1 MSLVKVYLVLP
12 AIILTNASSCS
23 ISSHL
28 SVEYQS
34 GSSVID
40 VTLPYW
46 NFIMIFNPNQVTWT
60 LRKGVKLPF
69 APQEN
74 IDSVNNNPVES
85 VPNFQLTKTVVNS
98 VDAPL
103 NQVAASSGDNSLTHN
118 NEPSI
123 AKVGAPVSINVG
135 ADNNAVSPVAP
146 VTETVAHI
154 TDSSANASQEVAS
167 LATTST
173 ATAQTATSAPATP
186 TPATSTPLPSQEAS
200 TVTAAPS
207 ANDTAPVVDGR
218 VVDKSVLEN
227 VKESFPRWKT
237 LPYKLRSKRADLFI
251 NLNSDVPFLQSLVDF
266 LKSKGLDIKPYDDSV
281 NYLPSDILLLDKTD
295 LVRQGTVYVLQAGK
309 RAIWNELLIEFGDIL
324 K

>member
-1 MSLVKVYLVLP
+1 
-12 AIILTNASSCS
+12 
-23 ISSHL
+23 
-28 SVEYQS
+28 
-34 GSSVID
+34 
-40 VTLPYW
+40 
-46 NFIMIFNPNQVTWT
+46 MIFNPNQVTWT

-167 LATTST
+167 LSLTST

-200 TVTAAPS
+200 PVTAAPS

-237 LPYKLRSKRADLFI
+237 LPYKLRAKRADLFI

-309 RAIWNELLIEFGDIL
+309 RAIWNELLIEFGDRF

>member
-1 MSLVKVYLVLP
+1 
-12 AIILTNASSCS
+12 
-23 ISSHL
+23 
-28 SVEYQS
+28 
-34 GSSVID
+34 
-40 VTLPYW
+40 
-46 NFIMIFNPNQVTWT
+46 MIFNPNQVTWT
-60 LRKGVKLPF
+60 LRKDVKLPF

-74 IDSVNNNPVES
+74 GDPVNYKPVES
-85 VPNFQLTKTVVNS
+85 VTSSQLTQAVANTVDS
-98 VDAPL
+98 SL
-103 NQVAASSGDNSLTHN
+103 NQVATRSVDTTLTHN
-118 NEPSI
+118 EELSI
-123 AKVGAPVSINVG
+123 AKVGAPVSINVC

-146 VTETVAHI
+146 VTETVAPV

-237 LPYKLRSKRADLFI
+237 LPYKLRAKRADIFI

-309 RAIWNELLIEFGDIL
+309 RAIWNELLIEFGDRL

>member
-1 MSLVKVYLVLP
+1 
-12 AIILTNASSCS
+12 
-23 ISSHL
+23 
-28 SVEYQS
+28 
-34 GSSVID
+34 
-40 VTLPYW
+40 
-46 NFIMIFNPNQVTWT
+46 MIFNPNQVTWT

-135 ADNNAVSPVAP
+135 SDNNAVSPVAP
-146 VTETVAHI
+146 VTETVAPV

-167 LATTST
+167 LSLTST

-200 TVTAAPS
+200 PVTAAPS

-237 LPYKLRSKRADLFI
+237 LPYKLRAKRADLFI

-309 RAIWNELLIEFGDIL
+309 RAIWNELLIEFGDRL

>member
-1 MSLVKVYLVLP
+1 
-12 AIILTNASSCS
+12 
-23 ISSHL
+23 
-28 SVEYQS
+28 
-34 GSSVID
+34 
-40 VTLPYW
+40 
-46 NFIMIFNPNQVTWT
+46 MIFNPNQVTWT
-60 LRKGVKLPF
+60 LRKDVKLPF

-74 IDSVNNNPVES
+74 IESVNNNSAER
-85 VPNFQLTKTVVNS
+85 VPNSQVTNAVVNT
-98 VDAPL
+98 VDVSL

-146 VTETVAHI
+146 VTETVAPV

-167 LATTST
+167 LSPTST

-186 TPATSTPLPSQEAS
+186 IPATSTPLPSQEAS

-309 RAIWNELLIEFGDIL
+309 RAIWNELLIEFGDRL

>member
-1 MSLVKVYLVLP
+1 
-12 AIILTNASSCS
+12 
-23 ISSHL
+23 
-28 SVEYQS
+28 
-34 GSSVID
+34 
-40 VTLPYW
+40 
-46 NFIMIFNPNQVTWT
+46 MIFNPNQVTWT
-60 LRKGVKLPF
+60 LRKDVKLPF

-74 IDSVNNNPVES
+74 GDPVNYKPVES
-85 VPNFQLTKTVVNS
+85 VTSSQLTQAVANTVDS
-98 VDAPL
+98 PL
-103 NQVAASSGDNSLTHN
+103 NQVATSSVDTSLTHN
-118 NEPSI
+118 YEPSI

-167 LATTST
+167 LSPTST

-186 TPATSTPLPSQEAS
+186 IPATSTPLPSQEAS

-207 ANDTAPVVDGR
+207 ANNTAPVVDGR

-237 LPYKLRSKRADLFI
+237 LPYKLRAKRADLFI

-309 RAIWNELLIEFGDIL
+309 RAIWNELLIEFGDRL

>member
-1 MSLVKVYLVLP
+1 
-12 AIILTNASSCS
+12 
-23 ISSHL
+23 
-28 SVEYQS
+28 
-34 GSSVID
+34 
-40 VTLPYW
+40 
-46 NFIMIFNPNQVTWT
+46 MIFNPNQVTWT

-85 VPNFQLTKTVVNS
+85 VPNSQLTKTVVNS
-98 VDAPL
+98 VDVPL
-103 NQVAASSGDNSLTHN
+103 NQVATSSGDNSLTHN

-167 LATTST
+167 LSPTST

-186 TPATSTPLPSQEAS
+186 TPATPTPATSTPATPTPATPTPATSTPATPTPATSTPATSTPATSTPLPSQEAS

-207 ANDTAPVVDGR
+207 ANDTSPVVDGR

-237 LPYKLRSKRADLFI
+237 LPYKLRAKRADLFI

-309 RAIWNELLIEFGDIL
+309 RAIWNELLIEFGDRL

>member
-1 MSLVKVYLVLP
+1 
-12 AIILTNASSCS
+12 
-23 ISSHL
+23 
-28 SVEYQS
+28 
-34 GSSVID
+34 
-40 VTLPYW
+40 
-46 NFIMIFNPNQVTWT
+46 MIFNPNQVTWT

-74 IDSVNNNPVES
+74 VESVNNNPVES
-85 VPNFQLTKTVVNS
+85 VSNIQSVQAVGNT
-98 VDAPL
+98 VDASL
-103 NQVAASSGDNSLTHN
+103 KQVEASFIDTTLAHN

-123 AKVGAPVSINVG
+123 AKVNSPVSINVG
-135 ADNNAVSPVAP
+135 SGNNAVSSADT
-146 VTETVAHI
+146 VTETVASI
-154 TDSSANASQEVAS
+154 TESSADTSQEI
-167 LATTST
+167 TSI
-173 ATAQTATSAPATP
+173 AAAPT
-186 TPATSTPLPSQEAS
+186 ATSTPLPSQESSPA
-200 TVTAAPS
+200 TVATS
-207 ANDTAPVVDGR
+207 SNDTAPVVDGR

-237 LPYKLRSKRADLFI
+237 LPYKLRAKRADLFI

-309 RAIWNELLIEFGDIL
+309 RAIWNELLLEFGDRL

>member
-1 MSLVKVYLVLP
+1 
-12 AIILTNASSCS
+12 
-23 ISSHL
+23 
-28 SVEYQS
+28 
-34 GSSVID
+34 
-40 VTLPYW
+40 
-46 NFIMIFNPNQVTWT
+46 MIFNPNQVTWT

-103 NQVAASSGDNSLTHN
+103 NQVATSSVDTTLTHN
-118 NEPSI
+118 EEPSI

-154 TDSSANASQEVAS
+154 TDSRANASQEVANLS
-167 LATTST
+167 PTST
-173 ATAQTATSAPATP
+173 ATAQTATSAPATLA
-186 TPATSTPLPSQEAS
+186 PATSTPLPSQEAS

-237 LPYKLRSKRADLFI
+237 LPYKLRAKSADLFI

-295 LVRQGTVYVLQAGK
+295 LVHQGTVYVLQAGK
-309 RAIWNELLIEFGDIL
+309 RAIWNELLIEFGDRL

>member
-1 MSLVKVYLVLP
+1 
-12 AIILTNASSCS
+12 
-23 ISSHL
+23 
-28 SVEYQS
+28 
-34 GSSVID
+34 
-40 VTLPYW
+40 
-46 NFIMIFNPNQVTWT
+46 MIFNPNQVTWT

-173 ATAQTATSAPATP
+173 ATAQTATSATVPSSLVAP
-186 TPATSTPLPSQEAS
+186 TPLPSQEFSPA
-200 TVTAAPS
+200 TAALPE
-207 ANDTAPVVDGR
+207 NDTAPVVDGR

-237 LPYKLRSKRADLFI
+237 LPYKLRAKRADLFI

-295 LVRQGTVYVLQAGK
+295 LVRQGTVYVLQVGK
-309 RAIWNELLIEFGDIL
+309 RAIWNELLIEFGDRL

>member
-1 MSLVKVYLVLP
+1 
-12 AIILTNASSCS
+12 
-23 ISSHL
+23 
-28 SVEYQS
+28 
-34 GSSVID
+34 
-40 VTLPYW
+40 
-46 NFIMIFNPNQVTWT
+46 MIFNPNQVTWT

-167 LATTST
+167 LSPTST
-173 ATAQTATSAPATP
+173 ATAQTATSATVTSSLATP
-186 TPATSTPLPSQEAS
+186 TPLPSQEAS

-237 LPYKLRSKRADLFI
+237 LPYKLRSKSADLFI
-251 NLNSDVPFLQSLVDF
+251 NLNSVVPFLQSLVDF

-309 RAIWNELLIEFGDIL
+309 RAIWNELLIEFGDRL

>member
-1 MSLVKVYLVLP
+1 
-12 AIILTNASSCS
+12 
-23 ISSHL
+23 
-28 SVEYQS
+28 
-34 GSSVID
+34 
-40 VTLPYW
+40 
-46 NFIMIFNPNQVTWT
+46 MIFNPNQVTWT

-74 IDSVNNNPVES
+74 IDSVNNNPVEG
-85 VPNFQLTKTVVNS
+85 VPNSQLTKTVVNS
-98 VDAPL
+98 VDVPL
-103 NQVAASSGDNSLTHN
+103 NQVATSSGDNSLTHN
-118 NEPSI
+118 NEPPI

-167 LATTST
+167 LSPTST

-200 TVTAAPS
+200 TVTATPS

-237 LPYKLRSKRADLFI
+237 LPYKLRAKRADLFI

-309 RAIWNELLIEFGDIL
+309 RAIWNELLIEFGDRL

>member
-1 MSLVKVYLVLP
+1 
-12 AIILTNASSCS
+12 
-23 ISSHL
+23 
-28 SVEYQS
+28 
-34 GSSVID
+34 
-40 VTLPYW
+40 
-46 NFIMIFNPNQVTWT
+46 MIFNPNQVTWT

-85 VPNFQLTKTVVNS
+85 VTSSQLTQAVANTVDS
-98 VDAPL
+98 PL
-103 NQVAASSGDNSLTHN
+103 NQVATSSGDNSLTHN

-154 TDSSANASQEVAS
+154 TDIRANASQEVANLS
-167 LATTST
+167 PTST

-186 TPATSTPLPSQEAS
+186 APATPTPATSTPATSTPATSTPLPSQEAS

-227 VKESFPRWKT
+227 VKESFPRWKS
-237 LPYKLRSKRADLFI
+237 LPYKLRAKRADLFI

-309 RAIWNELLIEFGDIL
+309 RAIWNELLIEFGDRL

>member
-1 MSLVKVYLVLP
+1 
-12 AIILTNASSCS
+12 
-23 ISSHL
+23 
-28 SVEYQS
+28 
-34 GSSVID
+34 
-40 VTLPYW
+40 
-46 NFIMIFNPNQVTWT
+46 MIFNPNQVTWT

-103 NQVAASSGDNSLTHN
+103 NQVATSSVDTTLTHN
-118 NEPSI
+118 EEPSI

-135 ADNNAVSPVAP
+135 SDNNAVSPVAP

-186 TPATSTPLPSQEAS
+186 TPATSTSLPSQEAS

-237 LPYKLRSKRADLFI
+237 LPYKLRSKSADLFI

-309 RAIWNELLIEFGDIL
+309 RAIWNELLIEFGDRL

>member
-1 MSLVKVYLVLP
+1 
-12 AIILTNASSCS
+12 
-23 ISSHL
+23 
-28 SVEYQS
+28 
-34 GSSVID
+34 
-40 VTLPYW
+40 
-46 NFIMIFNPNQVTWT
+46 MIFNPNQVTWT

-103 NQVAASSGDNSLTHN
+103 NQVATSSVDTTLTHN
-118 NEPSI
+118 EEPSI

-154 TDSSANASQEVAS
+154 TDSRANASQEVANLS
-167 LATTST
+167 PTST
-173 ATAQTATSAPATP
+173 ATAQTATSAPATLA
-186 TPATSTPLPSQEAS
+186 PATSTPLPSQEAS

-237 LPYKLRSKRADLFI
+237 LPYKLRAKRADLFI

-309 RAIWNELLIEFGDIL
+309 RAIWNELLLEFGDRL

>member
-1 MSLVKVYLVLP
+1 
-12 AIILTNASSCS
+12 
-23 ISSHL
+23 
-28 SVEYQS
+28 
-34 GSSVID
+34 
-40 VTLPYW
+40 
-46 NFIMIFNPNQVTWT
+46 MIFNPNQVTWT
-60 LRKGVKLPF
+60 LRKDVKLPF

-74 IDSVNNNPVES
+74 GDPVNYKPVES
-85 VPNFQLTKTVVNS
+85 VTSSQLTQAVANTVDS
-98 VDAPL
+98 PL
-103 NQVAASSGDNSLTHN
+103 NQVSTSSVDTSLTHN
-118 NEPSI
+118 YEPSI

-167 LATTST
+167 LSLTST

-200 TVTAAPS
+200 PVTAAPS

-237 LPYKLRSKRADLFI
+237 LPYKLRAKRADLFI

>member
-1 MSLVKVYLVLP
+1 
-12 AIILTNASSCS
+12 
-23 ISSHL
+23 
-28 SVEYQS
+28 
-34 GSSVID
+34 
-40 VTLPYW
+40 
-46 NFIMIFNPNQVTWT
+46 MIFNPNQVTWT

-103 NQVAASSGDNSLTHN
+103 NQVATSSVDTTLTHN
-118 NEPSI
+118 EEPSI

-146 VTETVAHI
+146 VTETVAPV

-167 LATTST
+167 LSPTST
-173 ATAQTATSAPATP
+173 ATAQTATSATVTSSLATP
-186 TPATSTPLPSQEAS
+186 TPLPSQESSPA
-200 TVTAAPS
+200 TAALPE
-207 ANDTAPVVDGR
+207 NDTAPVVDGR

-237 LPYKLRSKRADLFI
+237 LPYKLRAKRADLFI

>member
-1 MSLVKVYLVLP
+1 
-12 AIILTNASSCS
+12 
-23 ISSHL
+23 
-28 SVEYQS
+28 
-34 GSSVID
+34 
-40 VTLPYW
+40 
-46 NFIMIFNPNQVTWT
+46 MIFNPNQVTWT

-74 IDSVNNNPVES
+74 IESVNNNSAER
-85 VPNFQLTKTVVNS
+85 VPNSQVTNAVVNT

-103 NQVAASSGDNSLTHN
+103 NQVAASFVDTSLTHN

-123 AKVGAPVSINVG
+123 FKVDTPASINVG

-146 VTETVAHI
+146 VTETVAPI
-154 TDSSANASQEVAS
+154 CDSSANTSQEVAS

-237 LPYKLRSKRADLFI
+237 LPYKLRAKRADLFI

-309 RAIWNELLIEFGDIL
+309 RAIWNELLIEFGDRL

>member
-1 MSLVKVYLVLP
+1 
-12 AIILTNASSCS
+12 
-23 ISSHL
+23 
-28 SVEYQS
+28 
-34 GSSVID
+34 
-40 VTLPYW
+40 
-46 NFIMIFNPNQVTWT
+46 MIFNPNQVTWT

-74 IDSVNNNPVES
+74 IDSVNNNSVES

-103 NQVAASSGDNSLTHN
+103 NQVATSSVDTTLTHN
-118 NEPSI
+118 EEPSI

-173 ATAQTATSAPATP
+173 ATP
-186 TPATSTPLPSQEAS
+186 TPLPSKETSPTTVAS
-200 TVTAAPS
+200 SLNGTT
-207 ANDTAPVVDGR
+207 PVVDGKP
-218 VVDKSVLEN
+218 VDKTILEN

-237 LPYKLRSKRADLFI
+237 LPYKLRAKRADLFI

-309 RAIWNELLIEFGDIL
+309 RAIWNELLIEFGDRL

>member
-1 MSLVKVYLVLP
+1 
-12 AIILTNASSCS
+12 
-23 ISSHL
+23 
-28 SVEYQS
+28 
-34 GSSVID
+34 
-40 VTLPYW
+40 
-46 NFIMIFNPNQVTWT
+46 MIFNPNQVTWT

-85 VPNFQLTKTVVNS
+85 VPNSQLTKTVVNS
-98 VDAPL
+98 VDVHL
-103 NQVAASSGDNSLTHN
+103 NQVATSSGDNSLTHN

-167 LATTST
+167 LSPTST

-186 TPATSTPLPSQEAS
+186 TPATPTPATSTPATSTPLPSQEAS

-207 ANDTAPVVDGR
+207 ANDTSPVVDGR

-237 LPYKLRSKRADLFI
+237 LPYKLRAKRADLFI

-309 RAIWNELLIEFGDIL
+309 RAIWNELLIEFGDRL

>member
-1 MSLVKVYLVLP
+1 
-12 AIILTNASSCS
+12 
-23 ISSHL
+23 
-28 SVEYQS
+28 
-34 GSSVID
+34 
-40 VTLPYW
+40 
-46 NFIMIFNPNQVTWT
+46 MIFNPNQVTWT

-85 VPNFQLTKTVVNS
+85 VPNSQLTKTVVNS
-98 VDAPL
+98 VDVPL
-103 NQVAASSGDNSLTHN
+103 NQVATSSGDNSLTHN

-167 LATTST
+167 LSPTST

-186 TPATSTPLPSQEAS
+186 TPATPTPATSTPATSTPATSTPATSTPLPSQEAS

-207 ANDTAPVVDGR
+207 ANDTSPVVDGR
-218 VVDKSVLEN
+218 VVDKSVLES

-237 LPYKLRSKRADLFI
+237 LPYKLRAKRADLFI

-309 RAIWNELLIEFGDIL
+309 RAIWNELLIEFGDRL

>member
-1 MSLVKVYLVLP
+1 
-12 AIILTNASSCS
+12 
-23 ISSHL
+23 
-28 SVEYQS
+28 
-34 GSSVID
+34 
-40 VTLPYW
+40 
-46 NFIMIFNPNQVTWT
+46 MIFNPNQVTWT

-154 TDSSANASQEVAS
+154 TDSSANASQEVAI

-173 ATAQTATSAPATP
+173 ATAQTATSAPATS
-186 TPATSTPLPSQEAS
+186 TPATSAPLPSQEAS

-237 LPYKLRSKRADLFI
+237 LPYKLRAKRADLFI

-309 RAIWNELLIEFGDIL
+309 RAIWNELLIEFGDRL

>member
-1 MSLVKVYLVLP
+1 
-12 AIILTNASSCS
+12 
-23 ISSHL
+23 
-28 SVEYQS
+28 
-34 GSSVID
+34 
-40 VTLPYW
+40 
-46 NFIMIFNPNQVTWT
+46 MIFNPNQVTWT

-103 NQVAASSGDNSLTHN
+103 NQVAASSGENSLTHN

-135 ADNNAVSPVAP
+135 ADNNAVSPVVP

-167 LATTST
+167 LSPTST

-309 RAIWNELLIEFGDIL
+309 RAIWDELLIEFGDRL

>member
-1 MSLVKVYLVLP
+1 
-12 AIILTNASSCS
+12 
-23 ISSHL
+23 
-28 SVEYQS
+28 
-34 GSSVID
+34 
-40 VTLPYW
+40 
-46 NFIMIFNPNQVTWT
+46 MIFNPNQVTWT

-167 LATTST
+167 LSPTST

-186 TPATSTPLPSQEAS
+186 TPATSTPATSTPLPSQEAS
-200 TVTAAPS
+200 TVTATPS

-237 LPYKLRSKRADLFI
+237 LPYKLRAKRADLFI

-309 RAIWNELLIEFGDIL
+309 RAIWNELLIEFGDRL

>member
-1 MSLVKVYLVLP
+1 
-12 AIILTNASSCS
+12 
-23 ISSHL
+23 
-28 SVEYQS
+28 
-34 GSSVID
+34 
-40 VTLPYW
+40 
-46 NFIMIFNPNQVTWT
+46 MIFNPNQVTWT

-69 APQEN
+69 APHEN

-154 TDSSANASQEVAS
+154 TDIRANASQEVANLS
-167 LATTST
+167 PTST

-186 TPATSTPLPSQEAS
+186 TPATPTPATPTPATPIPATSTPATSTPLPSQEAS

-227 VKESFPRWKT
+227 VKESFPRWKS
-237 LPYKLRSKRADLFI
+237 LPYKLRAKRADLFI

-309 RAIWNELLIEFGDIL
+309 RAVWNELLIEFGDRL

>member
-1 MSLVKVYLVLP
+1 
-12 AIILTNASSCS
+12 
-23 ISSHL
+23 
-28 SVEYQS
+28 
-34 GSSVID
+34 
-40 VTLPYW
+40 
-46 NFIMIFNPNQVTWT
+46 MIFNPNQVTWT

-74 IDSVNNNPVES
+74 GDPVNNKPVES
-85 VPNFQLTKTVVNS
+85 VTSSQLTQAVANTVDV
-98 VDAPL
+98 PL
-103 NQVAASSGDNSLTHN
+103 NQVAASFVDNSLTHN

-186 TPATSTPLPSQEAS
+186 TPTTSTPLPSQEAS
-200 TVTAAPS
+200 IVTEAPS

-309 RAIWNELLIEFGDIL
+309 RAIWNELLIEFGDRL

>member
-1 MSLVKVYLVLP
+1 
-12 AIILTNASSCS
+12 
-23 ISSHL
+23 
-28 SVEYQS
+28 
-34 GSSVID
+34 
-40 VTLPYW
+40 
-46 NFIMIFNPNQVTWT
+46 MIFNPNQVTWT
-60 LRKGVKLPF
+60 LRKDVKLPF

-74 IDSVNNNPVES
+74 GDPVNYKPVES
-85 VPNFQLTKTVVNS
+85 VTSSQLTQAVANTVDS
-98 VDAPL
+98 PL
-103 NQVAASSGDNSLTHN
+103 NQVATSSVDTTLTHN
-118 NEPSI
+118 EEPSI

-186 TPATSTPLPSQEAS
+186 TPATSTLLPSQEAS

-227 VKESFPRWKT
+227 IKESFPRWKT

-309 RAIWNELLIEFGDIL
+309 RAIWNELLIEFGDRL

>member
-1 MSLVKVYLVLP
+1 
-12 AIILTNASSCS
+12 
-23 ISSHL
+23 
-28 SVEYQS
+28 
-34 GSSVID
+34 
-40 VTLPYW
+40 
-46 NFIMIFNPNQVTWT
+46 MIFNPNQVTWT

-103 NQVAASSGDNSLTHN
+103 NQVATSSVDTTLTHN
-118 NEPSI
+118 EEPSI

-154 TDSSANASQEVAS
+154 TDSIANASQEVAS

-186 TPATSTPLPSQEAS
+186 TPATSTSLPSQEAS

-237 LPYKLRSKRADLFI
+237 LPYKLRAKRADLFI

>member
-1 MSLVKVYLVLP
+1 
-12 AIILTNASSCS
+12 
-23 ISSHL
+23 
-28 SVEYQS
+28 
-34 GSSVID
+34 
-40 VTLPYW
+40 
-46 NFIMIFNPNQVTWT
+46 MIFNPNQVTWT

-173 ATAQTATSAPATP
+173 ATAQTAISATVPSSLAAP
-186 TPATSTPLPSQEAS
+186 TPLPSQEFSPA
-200 TVTAAPS
+200 TAALPE
-207 ANDTAPVVDGR
+207 NDTAPVVDGR

-237 LPYKLRSKRADLFI
+237 LPYKLRAKRADLFI

-295 LVRQGTVYVLQAGK
+295 LVRQGTVYVLQVGK
-309 RAIWNELLIEFGDIL
+309 RAIWNELLIEFGDRL

>member
-1 MSLVKVYLVLP
+1 
-12 AIILTNASSCS
+12 
-23 ISSHL
+23 
-28 SVEYQS
+28 
-34 GSSVID
+34 
-40 VTLPYW
+40 
-46 NFIMIFNPNQVTWT
+46 MIFNPNQVTWT

-85 VPNFQLTKTVVNS
+85 VPNFQLNKAVVNS
-98 VDAPL
+98 VDASL
-103 NQVAASSGDNSLTHN
+103 NQIATSSVDTTLTHN
-118 NEPSI
+118 EEPSI

-200 TVTAAPS
+200 NVTAAPS

-309 RAIWNELLIEFGDIL
+309 RAIWDELLIEFGDRL

>member
-1 MSLVKVYLVLP
+1 
-12 AIILTNASSCS
+12 
-23 ISSHL
+23 
-28 SVEYQS
+28 
-34 GSSVID
+34 
-40 VTLPYW
+40 
-46 NFIMIFNPNQVTWT
+46 MIFNPNQVTWT

-173 ATAQTATSAPATP
+173 ATAQTATSATVPSSLAAP
-186 TPATSTPLPSQEAS
+186 TPLPSQEFSPA
-200 TVTAAPS
+200 TAALPE
-207 ANDTAPVVDGR
+207 NDTAPVVDGR

-237 LPYKLRSKRADLFI
+237 LPYKLRAKRADLFI
-251 NLNSDVPFLQSLVDF
+251 NLNSEVPFLQSLVDF

-295 LVRQGTVYVLQAGK
+295 LVRQGTVYVLQVGK
-309 RAIWNELLIEFGDIL
+309 RAIWNELLIEFGDRL

>member
-1 MSLVKVYLVLP
+1 
-12 AIILTNASSCS
+12 
-23 ISSHL
+23 
-28 SVEYQS
+28 
-34 GSSVID
+34 
-40 VTLPYW
+40 
-46 NFIMIFNPNQVTWT
+46 MIFNPNQVTWT

-85 VPNFQLTKTVVNS
+85 VPNSQLTKTVVNS
-98 VDAPL
+98 VDVPL
-103 NQVAASSGDNSLTHN
+103 NQVATSSGDNSLTHN

-167 LATTST
+167 LSPTST

-186 TPATSTPLPSQEAS
+186 TPATSTPATSTPATSTPLPSQEAS

-207 ANDTAPVVDGR
+207 ANDTSPVVDGR
-218 VVDKSVLEN
+218 VVDKSVLES

-237 LPYKLRSKRADLFI
+237 LPYKLRAKRADLFI

-309 RAIWNELLIEFGDIL
+309 RAIWNELLIEFGDRL

>member
-1 MSLVKVYLVLP
+1 
-12 AIILTNASSCS
+12 
-23 ISSHL
+23 
-28 SVEYQS
+28 
-34 GSSVID
+34 
-40 VTLPYW
+40 
-46 NFIMIFNPNQVTWT
+46 MIFNPNQVTWT
-60 LRKGVKLPF
+60 LRKDVKLPF

-74 IDSVNNNPVES
+74 GDPVNYKPVES
-85 VPNFQLTKTVVNS
+85 VTSSQLTQAVANTVDS
-98 VDAPL
+98 PL
-103 NQVAASSGDNSLTHN
+103 NQVATSSVDTSLTHN
-118 NEPSI
+118 YEPSI
-123 AKVGAPVSINVG
+123 AKVGAPVSINVCS
-135 ADNNAVSPVAP
+135 DNAVSPVAP
-146 VTETVAHI
+146 VTETVAPV
-154 TDSSANASQEVAS
+154 TDSRANASQEVAS
-167 LATTST
+167 LSPTST

-186 TPATSTPLPSQEAS
+186 IPATSTPLPSQEAS

-207 ANDTAPVVDGR
+207 ANNTAPVVDGR

-237 LPYKLRSKRADLFI
+237 LPYKLRAKRADLFI

-309 RAIWNELLIEFGDIL
+309 RAIWNELLIEFGDRL

>member
-1 MSLVKVYLVLP
+1 
-12 AIILTNASSCS
+12 
-23 ISSHL
+23 
-28 SVEYQS
+28 
-34 GSSVID
+34 
-40 VTLPYW
+40 
-46 NFIMIFNPNQVTWT
+46 MIFNPNQVTWT
-60 LRKGVKLPF
+60 LRKDVKLPF

-74 IDSVNNNPVES
+74 GDPVNYKPVES
-85 VPNFQLTKTVVNS
+85 VTSSQLTQAVANTVDS
-98 VDAPL
+98 PL
-103 NQVAASSGDNSLTHN
+103 NQVATSSVDTSLTHN
-118 NEPSI
+118 YEPSI

-167 LATTST
+167 LSPTST
-173 ATAQTATSAPATP
+173 ATAQTATSATV
-186 TPATSTPLPSQEAS
+186 TSSLAAPTPLPSQESSPA
-200 TVTAAPS
+200 TAALPE
-207 ANDTAPVVDGR
+207 NDTAPVVDGR

-309 RAIWNELLIEFGDIL
+309 RAIWNELLIEFGDRL

>member
-1 MSLVKVYLVLP
+1 
-12 AIILTNASSCS
+12 
-23 ISSHL
+23 
-28 SVEYQS
+28 
-34 GSSVID
+34 
-40 VTLPYW
+40 
-46 NFIMIFNPNQVTWT
+46 MIFNPNQVTWT

-74 IDSVNNNPVES
+74 IEAVNNNHAES
-85 VPNFQLTKTVVNS
+85 VPNSQVTNAVVNA

-103 NQVAASSGDNSLTHN
+103 NQVAASSVDTTLTHN
-118 NEPSI
+118 EEPSI
-123 AKVGAPVSINVG
+123 AKVDTSVSINVG
-135 ADNNAVSPVAP
+135 PDNSSITSEAPVSENVAP
-146 VTETVAHI
+146 VTE
-154 TDSSANASQEVAS
+154 SSANNVQV
-167 LATTST
+167 T
-173 ATAQTATSAPATP
+173 ATATPTTATPSTVAPASSLTQDAS
-186 TPATSTPLPSQEAS
+186 PA
-200 TVTAAPS
+200 TAAPS

-218 VVDKSVLEN
+218 VVDKCVLEN

-237 LPYKLRSKRADLFI
+237 LPYKLRAKRADLFI

-309 RAIWNELLIEFGDIL
+309 RAIWNELLLEFGDRL

>member
-1 MSLVKVYLVLP
+1 
-12 AIILTNASSCS
+12 
-23 ISSHL
+23 
-28 SVEYQS
+28 
-34 GSSVID
+34 
-40 VTLPYW
+40 
-46 NFIMIFNPNQVTWT
+46 MIFNPNQVTWT
-60 LRKGVKLPF
+60 LRKDVKLPF

-74 IDSVNNNPVES
+74 GDPVNYKPVES
-85 VPNFQLTKTVVNS
+85 VTSSQLTQAVANA
-98 VDAPL
+98 VDSPL
-103 NQVAASSGDNSLTHN
+103 NQVATSSVDTSLTHN
-118 NEPSI
+118 YEPSI

-167 LATTST
+167 LSPTST
-173 ATAQTATSAPATP
+173 ATAQTATSATVTSSLATP
-186 TPATSTPLPSQEAS
+186 TPLPSQESSPA
-200 TVTAAPS
+200 TAALPE
-207 ANDTAPVVDGR
+207 NDTAPVVDGR

-237 LPYKLRSKRADLFI
+237 LPYKLRSKSADLFI